1 MPWPWRSSDSRVRTT
16 EIMTATSHNKIL
28 GILHLAYGGLTV
40 LLMIA
45 ISIFMLMMMGVIAT
59 NNNSGEPIPVGI
71 LALVMIFVVAIN
83 LLLIT
88 PSFLAGYA
96 LLKRKRWAKTMGI
109 IAAMVAGLSFPLGTG
124 LCVYTLWFLFGESGR
139 FLYHKA
145 AYALPPDGA
154 SWARAAIREPEREY
168 VPPSAPPDWR

>member
-1 MPWPWRSSDSRVRTT
+1 
-16 EIMTATSHNKIL
+16 MTPTSHNKIL
-28 GILHLAYGGLTV
+28 GVLHLAYGGLTA
-40 LLMIA
+40 LLMA
-45 ISIFMLMMMGVIAT
+45 VISVVMLTIMSSI
-59 NNNSGEPIPVGI
+59 NNSEETFSVRI
-71 LALVMIFVVAIN
+71 LALVAIALVLVT
-83 LLLIT
+83 LLQTT

-109 IAAMVAGLSFPLGTG
+109 IAAMVAGLSFPLGTA

-145 AYALPPDGA
+145 VYALPPGDA
-154 SWARAAIREPEREY
+154 LWARTANREPEREY

>member
-1 MPWPWRSSDSRVRTT
+1 
-16 EIMTATSHNKIL
+16 MTPTSHNKIL
-28 GILHLAYGGLTV
+28 GILHLAYGGLIA
-40 LLMIA
+40 LLMLA
-45 ISIFMLMMMGVIAT
+45 ISIFMLMIGAFAT
-59 NNNSGEPIPVGI
+59 NNRGEPMPSGI
-71 LALVMIFVVAIN
+71 LALIMIVVAVVT
-83 LLLIT
+83 LLQIT

-109 IAAMVAGLSFPLGTG
+109 IAAMVAGLSFPLGTA

-145 AYALPPDGA
+145 AYALPPGEA
-154 SWARAAIREPEREY
+154 LWARTASREQVRDY